1 MTKSMD
7 LIPDWIMSPK
17 YWGSLLGTFGFISL
31 IIICFRLSIREKNFN
46 FNYDTLSF
54 VAWLQ
59 LQIIAFYVLILSVY
73 PVVMALYNLLL
84 IVGEWIVSLFSKR
97 KTNRFM
103 KWLDLTITDNVL
115 YRMACLTGIAFYS
128 YLIFFI
134 ARWYYRFVYFG
145 TVMLLGYTQI

>member
-1 MTKSMD
+1 MTD
-7 LIPDWIMSPK
+7 LIPGWIMSPK

-31 IIICFRLSIREKNFN
+31 CIISFRLSIREKYNN

-54 VAWLQ
+54 VGWLQ
-59 LQIIAFYVLILSVY
+59 LQIIAFYVLLLSLY
-73 PVVMALYNLLL
+73 PVLMAIYNLLL

-115 YRMACLTGIAFYS
+115 YRMACLTGIAFYL
-128 YLIFFI
+128 YIINWIITIYGGLV
-134 ARWYYRFVYFG
+134 YYG
-145 TVMLLGYTQI
+145 TIMLLGYTQV